1 MDLLRSYESINELK
15 NFLKDNNFSM
25 SKRFGQNFLISPGS
39 REKILSLLDL
49 QKNRRVWE
57 IGPGLGALTHKMVD
71 QVISL
76 TVFEIDHGFIRYLS
90 EAFKERGEIELV
102 EGDVVKTWKLWAA
115 EHPRP
120 DVIVGN
126 LPYSSASAIIAG
138 FIEHNYIPP
147 KMVFTVQK
155 EMGERISA
163 CPGTKN
169 YSSFSMLCQ
178 FRCNVIDRG
187 SLKPGSFYPSPEV
200 ISKIVELNPHKK
212 YPETDSRLFFLFISD
227 LFLSRRK
234 KILNNIIRG
243 KLSGEFS
250 KDSLIAALEFAHINP
265 DVRGETVDLDR
276 AVQAVKYLQSIH

>member
-1 MDLLRSYESINELK
+1 MDLLHGYDSIKELK
-15 NFLKDNNFSM
+15 KVLKNNGFSM

-39 REKILSLLDL
+39 REKILALLDL
-49 QKNRRVWE
+49 KKNRRVWE
-57 IGPGLGALTHKMVD
+57 IGPGLGALTHKIVD
-71 QVISL
+71 QVLSL
-76 TVFEIDHGFIRYLS
+76 TVFEIDHGFIQYLN
-90 EAFKERGEIELV
+90 EAFKGKGGIEIV
-102 EGDVVKTWKLWAA
+102 EGDVVKTWKLWAE
-115 EHPRP
+115 EHHRP
-120 DVIVGN
+120 DVIAGN

-138 FIEHNYIPP
+138 FIEQNYIPP

-169 YSSFSMLCQ
+169 YSAFSMLCQ
-178 FRCNVIDRG
+178 FRCTVTDRG
-187 SLKPGSFYPSPEV
+187 NLKPGSFYPPPEV
-200 ISKIVELNPHKK
+200 LSKIVELNPHEK
-212 YPETDSRLFFLFISD
+212 YSQTDSRLFFLFIND

-250 KDSLIAALEFAHINP
+250 KDSLIDALEFAHINP

-276 AVQAVKYLQSIH
+276 AVQAVKYLQNFR